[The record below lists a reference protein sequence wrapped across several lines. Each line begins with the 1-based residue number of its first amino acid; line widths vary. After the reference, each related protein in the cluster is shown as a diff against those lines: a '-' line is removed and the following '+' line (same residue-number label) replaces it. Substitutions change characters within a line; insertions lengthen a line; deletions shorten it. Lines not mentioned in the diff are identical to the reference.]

1 MFTIAP
7 LTELLVRDLQ
17 KRGIAQLPL
26 ILGVSYRKYEDY
38 VWLTDYLP
46 PNRTFLR
53 LLVLPG
59 ITARG

>member
-1 MFTIAP
+1 VFTIAP

-26 ILGVSYRKYEDY
+26 ILAVSYRIYEGY

-46 PNRTFLR
+46 SNRTFLR
-53 LLVLPG
+53 LLVLPWLP
-59 ITARG
+59 ARG